1 MIKASYEGMRNDA
14 SAITKAAG
22 DYKASVNKLYQ
33 EVDQLADVWKGTD
46 NQEYATK
53 VNSYKQDMLNLGV
66 AVDGYADFLRR
77 AANTIQTTQE
87 SVSSAA
93 GKL

>member
-14 SAITKAAG
+14 SAITKASG
-22 DYKASVNKLYQ
+22 DYKTNVNKLYQ

-66 AVDGYADFLRR
+66 AVELEF
-77 AANTIQTTQE
+77 
-87 SVSSAA
+87 V
-93 GKL
+93 